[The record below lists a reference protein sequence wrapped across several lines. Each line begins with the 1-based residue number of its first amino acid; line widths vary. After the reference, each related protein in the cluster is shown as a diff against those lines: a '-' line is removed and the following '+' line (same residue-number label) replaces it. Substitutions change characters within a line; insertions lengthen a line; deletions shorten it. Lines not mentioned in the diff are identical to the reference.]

1 MAEPVFSNIFT
12 SHGTI
17 LIVSTLLT
25 WALFWGAFTVAVCG
39 TWRRPS
45 LLWFGAGVLG
55 PVGPLLGLTVGLSR
69 KRKKGS
75 TRG

>member
-1 MAEPVFSNIFT
+1 MAEPVFSSIFT

-17 LIVSTLLT
+17 LIASTLLT

-45 LLWFGAGVLG
+45 LLWFAAGVLG
-55 PVGPLLGLTVGLSR
+55 PIGPLLGLTAGLAG
-69 KRKKGS
+69 KRKTGS
-75 TRG
+75 THG